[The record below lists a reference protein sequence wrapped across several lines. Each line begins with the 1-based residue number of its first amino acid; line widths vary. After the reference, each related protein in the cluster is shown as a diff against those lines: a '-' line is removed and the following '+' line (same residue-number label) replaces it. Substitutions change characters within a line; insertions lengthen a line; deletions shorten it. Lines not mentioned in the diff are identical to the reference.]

1 MIKSTLNTNDETFN
15 DDEAKKLVVMTSNEQ
30 AIILGQVEALEH
42 QIKGLKDLLRGYGFD
57 HYTFCT
63 DSPRTVA
70 RLQLTFKPKTDE

>member
-1 MIKSTLNTNDETFN
+1 MIKSTLNINDETFN

>member
-1 MIKSTLNTNDETFN
+1 MIKSTLMINDETFS
-15 DDEAKKLVVMTSNEQ
+15 DDEAKKLVVMSTSEQ

-42 QIKGLKDLLRGYGFD
+42 QIKGLKELLRGYGFD

>member
-1 MIKSTLNTNDETFN
+1 MIKSTLNINDETFN

-70 RLQLTFKPKTDE
+70 RLQLTFKPKPDE